1 MNYFEKCKKRIEKG
15 SRIERTGNNLVVE
28 DDLVLSCLIGVDNQ
42 CIYEV
47 EFINVKVP
55 LTSEEAEELYKLADI
70 KRNDS
75 YSHRAQ
81 TILSML

>member
-15 SRIERTGNNLVVE
+15 SRIENGGCSLIIE
-28 DDLVLSCLIGVDNQ
+28 DDLIIHQRIDAEGQDF
-42 CIYEV
+42 YEV

-55 LTSEEAEELYKLADI
+55 LTDIEANELYKLAEI
-70 KRNDS
+70 KKDEI

-81 TILSML
+81 TILEML